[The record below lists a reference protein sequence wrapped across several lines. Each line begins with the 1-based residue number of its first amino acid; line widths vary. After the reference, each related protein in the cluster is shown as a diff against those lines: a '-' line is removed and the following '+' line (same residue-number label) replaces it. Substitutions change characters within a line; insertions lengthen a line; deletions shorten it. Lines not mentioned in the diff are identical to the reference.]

1 MKSIHGRC
9 DFSVALAGSGVDFNA
24 GQSTSRVNQ
33 GREPMKFMCLIY
45 FEPGA
50 FDGVSEAEMTKLTD
64 DTIVEDNDLRQ
75 TGHLILGQP
84 LLGPE
89 TAVTIRGGKRGLT
102 RTDGPF
108 LETKEW
114 LGGFTLIEARDMD
127 EAIALTKT
135 TELLKYCSIEIRPTL
150 EQTHS
155 ETGQARPE
163 AKE

>member
-1 MKSIHGRC
+1 
-9 DFSVALAGSGVDFNA
+9 
-24 GQSTSRVNQ
+24 
-33 GREPMKFMCLIY
+33 MKFMCLIY

-64 DTIVEDNDLRQ
+64 DTIVEDNDLRRS
-75 TGHLILGQP
+75 GHLILGQP

-89 TAVTIRGGKRGLT
+89 TAITLRGGKRGLT

-114 LGGFTLIEARDMD
+114 LGGFTLIEARDMA
-127 EAIALTKT
+127 EAIALTET
-135 TELLKYCSIEIRPTL
+135 SALMKYCSVEIRPTL

-155 ETGQARPE
+155 ETGQARPA